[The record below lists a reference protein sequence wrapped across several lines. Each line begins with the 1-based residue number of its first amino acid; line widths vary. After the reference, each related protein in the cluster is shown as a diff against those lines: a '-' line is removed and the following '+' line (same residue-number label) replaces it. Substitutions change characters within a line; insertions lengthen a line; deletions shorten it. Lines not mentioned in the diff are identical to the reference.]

1 MVTMRERV
9 LVTGA
14 SGFVGGHC
22 VTELIA
28 HGYEVRV
35 AVRNPARVQHLAGVS
50 EVVRAD
56 LESDSGWADA
66 AAGCDYVL
74 HVASPLPLTAPA
86 DENDLIRPAVDGTL
100 RVLRASAASGT
111 VKRVVVTSTT
121 DAVGPAASAHPDAKT
136 RTEEDWA
143 DPAASHGYIKSKVLA
158 ERAAWDFARAGGGIE
173 LTVINP
179 GLVLGPVQH
188 AALSSSLEPV
198 RRLLAREVPGVPRL
212 GWATVDVRDLA
223 VAHRLAMETPHA
235 AGNRYICAGP
245 HVWLRD
251 MAKILSARYRVPT
264 WPLPY
269 AFLWAAGRFDPAI
282 RGILDLVGQEE
293 NYSADKARRD
303 LGWTTRPLSDTLFDT
318 AASLFDYG
326 LVKA

>member
-1 MVTMRERV
+1 
-9 LVTGA
+9 
-14 SGFVGGHC
+14 
-22 VTELIA
+22 
-28 HGYEVRV
+28 
-35 AVRNPARVQHLAGVS
+35 
-50 EVVRAD
+50 
-56 LESDSGWADA
+56 
-66 AAGCDYVL
+66 
-74 HVASPLPLTAPA
+74 
-86 DENDLIRPAVDGTL
+86 
-100 RVLRASAASGT
+100 
-111 VKRVVVTSTT
+111 
-121 DAVGPAASAHPDAKT
+121 
-136 RTEEDWA
+136 
-143 DPAASHGYIKSKVLA
+143 
-158 ERAAWDFARAGGGIE
+158 
-173 LTVINP
+173 
-179 GLVLGPVQH
+179 
-188 AALSSSLEPV
+188 
-198 RRLLAREVPGVPRL
+198 
-212 GWATVDVRDLA
+212 
-223 VAHRLAMETPHA
+223 METPHA

>member
-1 MVTMRERV
+1 MRV

-14 SGFVGGHC
+14 SGFIAGHC
-22 VTELIA
+22 VAELVS
-28 HGYEVRV
+28 HGYTVRGV
-35 AVRNPARVQHLAGVS
+35 ARDPSRASHLAGIAELVT
-50 EVVRAD
+50 AD
-56 LESDSGWADA
+56 LESDDGWDAA

-74 HVASPLPLTAPA
+74 HVASPLPLSAPA

-111 VKRVVVTSTT
+111 VKRVVVTSST
-121 DAVGPAASAHPDAKT
+121 DAVGHAAPAHPGAKT
-136 RTEEDWA
+136 HTEEDWA
-143 DPAASHGYIKSKVLA
+143 DPAASPAYVKSKIFA
-158 ERAAWDFARAGGGIE
+158 ERAAWDFARADGGIE
-173 LTVINP
+173 LAVINP
-179 GLVLGPVQH
+179 GLVLGPVQR
-188 AALSSSLEPV
+188 ASAGTSLEPV

-223 VAHRLAMETPHA
+223 AAHRLAMETPHA

-264 WPLPY
+264 RPLPY
-269 AFLWAAGRFDPAI
+269 PLLWAAGRFDPAI
-282 RGILDLVGQEE
+282 REILDLVGQEE
-293 NYSADKARRD
+293 NYSAGKARRD
-303 LGWTTRPLSDTLFDT
+303 LGWTTRPLSETLFDT
-318 AASLFDYG
+318 AASLFDHG

>member
-1 MVTMRERV
+1 
-9 LVTGA
+9 
-14 SGFVGGHC
+14 
-22 VTELIA
+22 
-28 HGYEVRV
+28 
-35 AVRNPARVQHLAGVS
+35 
-50 EVVRAD
+50 
-56 LESDSGWADA
+56 
-66 AAGCDYVL
+66 VL

-86 DENDLIRPAVDGTL
+86 DENDLIRPAVEGTL
-100 RVLRASAASGT
+100 RVLRAAAASGS
-111 VKRVVVTSTT
+111 VKRVVLTSTT
-121 DAVGPAASAHPDAKT
+121 DAVGHAAAAGPDAKP

-143 DPAASHGYIKSKVLA
+143 DPAASHGYIKSKTLA
-158 ERAAWDFARAGGGIE
+158 ERAAWDFARADGGIE
-173 LTVINP
+173 LAVINP

-188 AALSSSLEPV
+188 AAISTSLEPV

-264 WPLPY
+264 RPLPY
-269 AFLWAAGRFDPAI
+269 ALMWAAGRFDPAI
-282 RGILDLVGQEE
+282 RGILDLIGEEE
-293 NYSADKARRD
+293 NFTAAKARRD
-303 LGWTTRPLSDTLFDT
+303 LGWTTRPLPGTLFDT

-326 LVKA
+326 LVKP

>member
-1 MVTMRERV
+1 MRERV
-9 LVTGA
+9 LITGA

-22 VTELIA
+22 VSELTA
-28 HGYEVRV
+28 HGYEVRA
-35 AVRNPARVQHLAGVS
+35 AVRDPARVRHLAGAC

-56 LESDSGWADA
+56 LDADSGWADA
-66 AAGCDYVL
+66 AAGCRYVL
-74 HVASPLPLTAPA
+74 HVASPLPLSAPA

-111 VKRVVVTSTT
+111 VKRVVVTSST
-121 DAVGPAASAHPDAKT
+121 DAVGPAAPAHRDAGP
-136 RTEEDWA
+136 RTEQDWA
-143 DPAASHGYIKSKVLA
+143 DPAAAHGYVKSKVLA
-158 ERAAWDFARAGGGIE
+158 ERAAWDFARADGGIE
-173 LTVINP
+173 LAVINP

-188 AALSSSLEPV
+188 AAVSTSLEPL
-198 RRLLAREVPGVPRL
+198 RRLLARQVPGVPRL

-223 VAHRLAMETPHA
+223 AAHRLAMETPHA

-245 HVWLRD
+245 HAWLRD

-264 WPLPY
+264 RPLPY

-282 RGILDLVGQEE
+282 REILDLVGQQE

-303 LGWTTRPLSDTLFDT
+303 LGWTTRPLPDTLFDT